1 MDAEYGGDFKPER
14 LDLVLALITAL
25 VMPLVCSFFFDLTG
39 ALIPLL
45 IYYLIFCIGVVK
57 WRKGTL
63 DYSIPD
69 NFWNCLF
76 LSLLA
81 IEGGRLVIGYFIYE
95 PLDDVRLLGFL
106 LTLFI
111 WAPVN
116 AVMEQLS
123 WLYVFDSWANYFE
136 EGVKRYISMAL
147 GFVFYIV
154 FIGMIHALFWGKF
167 LFESESVFP
176 LSQIYFA
183 TQMVIAVGYIF
194 LYKKTKSML
203 QIAVI
208 HLVVDVSAVA
218 FTRYSIVGH
227 LLW

>member
-1 MDAEYGGDFKPER
+1 M
-14 LDLVLALITAL
+14 VLPLI
-25 VMPLVCSFFFDLTG
+25 CSFFFDLSG

-45 IYYLIFCIGVVK
+45 IYYIVFCVGVVK

-63 DYSIPD
+63 DYRIPD
-69 NFWNCLF
+69 NFWNYLF

-95 PLDDVRLLGFL
+95 PVEDIYRLGFF
-106 LTLFI
+106 LTLVI

-116 AVMEQLS
+116 AFMEQLS
-123 WLYVFDSWANYFE
+123 WLYVFDSWANYFD
-136 EGVKRYISMAL
+136 EGVKRYVSIAI
-147 GFVFYIV
+147 GFLFYIV

-194 LYKKTKSML
+194 LYKKTKSVL
-203 QIAVI
+203 QIAII
-208 HLVVDVSAVA
+208 HLIVDVSAVA
-218 FTRYSIVGH
+218 FTRYSMVGH
-227 LLW
+227 LLSIA